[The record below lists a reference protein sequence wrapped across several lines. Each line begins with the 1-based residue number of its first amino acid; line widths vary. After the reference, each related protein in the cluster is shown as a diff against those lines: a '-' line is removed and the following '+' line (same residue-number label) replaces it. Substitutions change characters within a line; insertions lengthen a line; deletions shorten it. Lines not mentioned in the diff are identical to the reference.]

1 MRFAEQIGGKD
12 DILPH
17 LCGPDPADFFGR
29 SIDADVVFT
38 VIDR

>member
-1 MRFAEQIGGKD
+1 MRFAEQIGGKG

-17 LCGPDPADFFGR
+17 LRGPDPADFFDR
-29 SIDADVVFT
+29 SIVVDVVFA